1 MSAPAVGSLVGYF
14 GDSGKRRSGLTGK
27 GSFGASEDDCA
38 NFFVRV
44 KFLEGIVEFED
55 EGCT

>member
-14 GDSGKRRSGLTGK
+14 EDCGKRRARLTGE

-38 NFFVRV
+38 NFFIRV

-55 EGCT
+55 EGCA

>member
-14 GDSGKRRSGLTGK
+14 GDNGKRRSGLTGK
-27 GSFGASEDDCA
+27 GSFRASEDDCA

>member
-1 MSAPAVGSLVGYF
+1 MSAPAVESLVGYF
-14 GDSGKRRSGLTGK
+14 EDCGKRRIGLTCE
-27 GSFGASEDDCA
+27 GSFRASKDDCA

-44 KFLEGIVEFED
+44 EFLEGIVEFKD

>member
-14 GDSGKRRSGLTGK
+14 EDCGKRRARLTGE

-44 KFLEGIVEFED
+44 KFL
-55 EGCT
+55 

>member
-14 GDSGKRRSGLTGK
+14 GDGGKRRSGLTGK
-27 GSFGASEDDCA
+27 GSFRASEDDCA

-55 EGCT
+55 EGRT